1 MAGPWEEWAHVR
13 LSSWASGA
21 GAVSS
26 DSLSVVRR
34 GEGGGGSGIILLGLS
49 QREAFVL
56 ENIHPYPLVI
66 GLGCSLWLGT
76 APYRIPF
83 LYTSN
88 TK

>member
-1 MAGPWEEWAHVR
+1 MAGPWEEWALVG
-13 LSSWASGA
+13 LSNWVSGA

-26 DSLSVVRR
+26 DSLSVRV
-34 GEGGGGSGIILLGLS
+34 LLGLS
-49 QREAFVL
+49 QGEAFVL

-66 GLGCSLWLGT
+66 GLACSLWLGT
-76 APYRIPF
+76 APDRIPF

>member
-26 DSLSVVRR
+26 DSLSVV
-34 GEGGGGSGIILLGLS
+34 GGGEQDIILLGLS
-49 QREAFVL
+49 QRETFVL
-56 ENIHPYPLVI
+56 VNVHPYPLVI
-66 GLGCSLWLGT
+66 GVRCSLWLGT
-76 APYRIPF
+76 APDRIPF

>member
-1 MAGPWEEWAHVR
+1 MAGPWEEWALVG
-13 LSSWASGA
+13 LSNWVSGA

-26 DSLSVVRR
+26 DSLSAV
-34 GEGGGGSGIILLGLS
+34 GGGGGRRVLLGLS
-49 QREAFVL
+49 QGEAFVL

-66 GLGCSLWLGT
+66 GLACSLWLGT
-76 APYRIPF
+76 APDRIPF